1 MTSAPRP
8 LRAFTLVETVAA
20 TVLLAMAAGVLLPM
34 LAGSGEAAR
43 ARSAEASVIGADRV
57 ARSLASSAG
66 PVVLRIES
74 HDRRIALVSESGE
87 PLASRPLP
95 GGVAIRLTDPNG
107 RTLHALVYDARGRTT
122 DHRVEL
128 ATDNA
133 VVAWTVSGETG
144 WRSERVLEDA
154 R

>member
-1 MTSAPRP
+1 MTSGLRQ

-20 TVLLAMAAGVLLPM
+20 TVLLALAAAVMLPM
-34 LAGSGEAAR
+34 LAGAGDEAR
-43 ARSAEASVIGADRV
+43 LRSAEASVIGADRA
-57 ARSLASSAG
+57 ARSMASAAG
-66 PVVLRIES
+66 AVVLRIES
-74 HDRRIALVSESGE
+74 REHRIAIVSGHGE

-95 GGVAIRLTDPNG
+95 SGSQVRIIEPGGRP
-107 RTLHALVYDARGRTT
+107 LHALLYDTRSRTT

-128 ATDNA
+128 ATNNA

-144 WRSERVLEDA
+144 WRSGRVLEDA